1 MIVKSAWAQL
11 LAGSLRDDY
20 NMVCAVAYKDNRM
33 IPKAQFRRAVERFER
48 ATRCLRCARAAG
60 PRERANILF
69 EYRDA
74 KRSLLDLGSLLITG
88 EMPMKSLG
96 PDKNSSAAG
105 EQKVVRYPAPSFG
118 KGAPKHP
125 Y

>member
-1 MIVKSAWAQL
+1 MIIQGKFIQPIIQAYREAYFAQP
-11 LAGSLRDDY
+11 
-20 NMVCAVAYKDNRM
+20 M

-74 KRSLLDLGSLLITG
+74 KRSLLDLGNLLITG
-88 EMPMKSLG
+88 ALPMKSLG

-105 EQKVVRYPAPSFG
+105 EQRVIRYPAPSFG

-125 Y
+125 